1 MKKKQA
7 KSLVNKTI
15 DLALDILAFIVAL
28 TIDALT
34 WVARKVW
41 KRYFG
46 IETPLY
52 KLWHKNHARHIQKL
66 IWINHP
72 EWHTQAV

>member
-34 WVARKVW
+34 WVARKEW
-41 KRYFG
+41 YESG
-46 IETPLY
+46 DYQITTNNL
-52 KLWHKNHARHIQKL
+52 IQNPNIK
-66 IWINHP
+66 
-72 EWHTQAV
+72 

>member
-46 IETPLY
+46 IETPLCGIRTMPDTFRNSSGSIIPNGI
-52 KLWHKNHARHIQKL
+52 HKQY
-66 IWINHP
+66 
-72 EWHTQAV
+72 E